1 MFKFLHHRSAQGTE
15 VAQPQENGLSLSL
28 WILVVLLLVGFP
40 AFTIWRYLL
49 PFYADIWAV
58 VQIVLIVFSII
69 AGLQLLNRYPAA
81 LKNAKILIVMNLLYV
96 AAIVVAYPGS
106 DGWWMDIIGSYSPLI
121 RMAILGSFV
130 FFSKRGRALFPDAP
144 IPRRKPWLIFK
155 RYYAGNIIGQLFIY
169 GIVILLV
176 VAVSTTTPSSPSD
189 GSSKR
194 DSAQEKASSAW
205 LEEHPDNLEQ
215 LMGESTGVKPT
226 LSTPAPGTAVLDAK
240 SIYEQKSPAVVVI
253 FTNTGSGAGF
263 FLTADGVIATS
274 YHVLSSSSDA
284 VVMMKSGKLY
294 AISSILTCNRYT
306 DFCLF
311 KIDIADA
318 PFVTLGDFASVAIG
332 DPVVVIG
339 HPYGYTYSLSNGLV
353 SEIHEY
359 DKAGT
364 FFQFTAPASSG
375 NSGGPVFNTAGEVI
389 GITNSLIASNDAQNL
404 NFAMAVSSLR
414 KSINPQLIK

>member
-1 MFKFLHHRSAQGTE
+1 MFKFLHYRSAQSTN
-15 VAQPQENGLSLSL
+15 VVQPREKRPSFHL
-28 WILVVLLLVGFP
+28 WVLVLLLLIGYPWFI
-40 AFTIWRYLL
+40 IWRYLL
-49 PFYADIWAV
+49 PFHADVWV
-58 VQIVLIVFSII
+58 VVHIVLIFFSII
-69 AGLQLLNRYPAA
+69 AGLQLLNRHSTA
-81 LKNAKILIVMNLLYV
+81 LRNAKIFIVANLFYV
-96 AAIVVAYPGS
+96 VAMVVAYPGS

-121 RMAILGSFV
+121 RMAIIGLFV
-130 FFSKRGRALFPDAP
+130 YFLNRDRELFPDVP
-144 IPRRKPWLIFK
+144 IPRSKPWLIFK
-155 RYYAGNIIGQLFIY
+155 RYFAGNMIGQLFIY
-169 GIVILLV
+169 SIIILLV

-226 LSTPAPGTAVLDAK
+226 LSVPTPSAPVLDAK

-253 FTNTGSGAGF
+253 YTNNGYGAGF

-274 YHVLSSSSDA
+274 YHILGSSRDA
-284 VVMMKSGKLY
+284 VVMMKTGKLY
-294 AISSILTCNRYT
+294 AISSILTCNKYT

-318 PFVTLGDFASVAIG
+318 PFVTLGDFSNVAIG

-339 HPYGYTYSLSNGLV
+339 HPYGYTYSLSNGLI

-364 FFQFTAPASSG
+364 LFQFTAPASPG
-375 NSGGPVFNTAGEVI
+375 NSGGPVFNTNGQVV
-389 GITNSLIASNDAQNL
+389 GISNSIIASNDAQNL
-404 NFAMAVSSLR
+404 NFATAVSSLR
-414 KSINPQLIK
+414 KSINP